1 MGNPNGPYHSHP
13 TGHPDAPGHGNQS
26 LSPEVS
32 TYTEYEKRGGM
43 FGIGGK
49 NVAVGEYGYHASPL
63 GPVFHTGAGAEAY
76 ARQFPDANPTSL
88 GYVRPG
94 FDPMGDALGVNE
106 AGMDTSRPGG
116 TAQGLGGAGGPMMTG
131 ASGDRY
137 PVSVDEFG
145 NLDPNALKANPEF
158 AEFYK
163 VPDPGREA
171 AGQANASIPA
181 ETRGVSGTDGAGNFP
196 SQPDAQTTQPATQP
210 VQQPAQ
216 PTQPAQTGNDIIDSF
231 DFGVDYSADKEAELA
246 KLLQEG
252 SKFSV
257 SMGPKGSFE
266 IPGGFSLRMGPYGG
280 GGGTLGTQGLSA
292 EEAKAQAR
300 EAFAARFPQQVQE
313 QEDLST
319 SKAENIGQ
327 DIDMLFN
334 KLQRQVGTRTINDY
348 ASDPQLMQQLAQ
360 VTRDSIQLPEG
371 WEIQT
376 HPSTGQV
383 TLQKTTTEKED
394 GTTEE
399 WSGQELSQAQ
409 QSKLARAM
417 QMHGDAVRIYND
429 LQASGPQQ
437 IAQREEQQWRTAE
450 AGAQRD
456 FQLAERLAGQD
467 FASAQQRDQQFFLER
482 ENIIQRSFMQSQ
494 NELQASLERQRINNQ
509 AISIEQIRQT
519 ADHDRDLN
527 RERYKAEILASQ
539 NLKQMD
545 IDAMS
550 AMEDK
555 QFANKLSVLSHE
567 MAMDITTQEFVLTKQ
582 QEVETALIEARDK
595 GEMARLEEQIRHDWA
610 ALNLEID
617 SQQVAQAAEHEFKK
631 ALQEQT
637 FQNEFALMDNATR
650 NRLQELESQHLQDR
664 NQLMMQ
670 ISEQMRA
677 QGAEISSTEA
687 MALAERTLRREQ
699 FGAEIEAELTSTREQ
714 IASAEAMQTQ
724 RLTAEAGMQTEAL
737 TAQAQN
743 LATQIQADAA
753 AQGQQITA
761 EAALAQANRQLQ
773 SDLQTYQIESQEFMQ
788 AAQIAAEAVQQG
800 ADRQAATQNL
810 ASQIAAEA
818 QARGE
823 TITAENARAE
833 ADRALQLQLANL
845 RGTQEVSQIG
855 AAAQAEQETFQ
866 FQLQEQ
872 EALAARQ
879 REALG
884 IVTPQEQI
892 QQAQTVTAGYM
903 QNLNT
908 ALAQAATSGDY
919 GMVND
924 SLAQA
929 LPPAPPG
936 IVWDRN
942 SGVFQQRA
950 GFEGRDIDVATQQWI
965 AAVTPAFKA
974 RDRAEQA
981 TMVAQQVQLD
991 MVAKQQEIDRH
1002 RQQFEDDMLT
1012 GNIDSAEEA
1021 NTRLVMAETA
1031 SVAIEQKMQHIQM
1044 LFNLLQNPV
1053 QLGMAK
1059 KHGLLGQIES
1069 VLGFTMANVADSGG
1083 IDGVPTPNQW
1093 QNLDPEQQAFSL
1105 ANFVEQGGSPDS
1117 FLRMIAGAAPAQMQ
1131 QVQYGVL

>member
-13 TGHPDAPGHGNQS
+13 TGHPDYPGHGGEDRQ
-26 LSPEVS
+26 LSPELS
-32 TYTEYEKRGGM
+32 TYTKYERRGGTSELL
-43 FGIGGK
+43 FGGLGGK
-49 NVAVGEYGYHASPL
+49 DVPVAEYLYHGSPL
-63 GPVFHTGAGAEAY
+63 GPVFLTGAGAGAY
-76 ARQFPDANPTSL
+76 NEQFPDANATSL
-88 GYVRPG
+88 GFARPG
-94 FDPMGDALGVNE
+94 FDPTTDAQGVNE
-106 AGMDTSRPGG
+106 AGIDTGRQGG
-116 TAQGLGGAGGPMMTG
+116 IFTTEKP
-131 ASGDRY
+131 ASLYGY
-137 PVSVDEFG
+137 PER
-145 NLDPNALKANPEF
+145 LKDNPEF
-158 AEFYK
+158 QEFSG
-163 VPDPGREA
+163 PADPGRQ
-171 AGQANASIPA
+171 AGGMAGGNVVA
-181 ETRGVSGTDGAGNFP
+181 ETRGVSATDGAGNQEPVGTFP
-196 SQPDAQTTQPATQP
+196 SQPATQP
-210 VQQPAQ
+210 V
-216 PTQPAQTGNDIIDSF
+216 QPAQTGNDIIDSF
-231 DFGVDYSADKEAELA
+231 EFGVDYSADKEAELA
-246 KLLQEG
+246 ELLQQG
-252 SKFSV
+252 ANINIPTGKGTV
-257 SMGPKGSFE
+257 SIGDFA
-266 IPGGFSLRMGPYGG
+266 IPTFK
-280 GGGTLGTQGLSA
+280 GGTVRYGQGLSP

-300 EAFAARFPQQVQE
+300 EAFAARFPQEVQKE
-313 QEDLST
+313 EDLST
-319 SKAENIGQ
+319 SKPEKIGQ
-327 DIDMLFN
+327 DINMFFN
-334 KLQRQVGTRTINDY
+334 KMSRLVGAKGINDF
-348 ASDPQLMQQLAQ
+348 ASDPSLMLQLAN
-360 VTRDSIQLPEG
+360 VTRDAVTLPEG
-371 WEIQT
+371 WT
-376 HPSTGQV
+376 GTPDPTTGQI
-383 TLQKTTTEKED
+383 TLEKD
-394 GTTEE
+394 IIRNEE
-399 WSGQELSQAQ
+399 GVQQEWKGQELNSAE
-409 QSKLARAM
+409 QSKLARAL
-417 QMHGDAVRIYND
+417 QMHHDAVRIYND
-429 LQASGPQQ
+429 LQANAPAQMAKREEQEWQSAENVATRDFQ
-437 IAQREEQQWRTAE
+437 IAQR
-450 AGAQRD
+450 
-456 FQLAERLAGQD
+456 LASQD
-467 FASAQQRDQQFFLER
+467 FTSTQQRDQQFFVER
-482 ENIIQRSFMQSQ
+482 EGMIQRSFQQSQ
-494 NELQASLERQRINNQ
+494 NELSASLERQRINNQ
-509 AISIEQIRQT
+509 ATSIEQIRQT

-539 NLKQMD
+539 DLKQMD

-567 MAMDITTQEFVLTKQ
+567 MAMGITTQEFVLSKQ
-582 QEVETALIEARDK
+582 QEVEKALIEARDK

-650 NRLQELESQHLQDR
+650 NKLQELQSQHLQDR

-670 ISEQMRA
+670 ISEQGRA
-677 QGAEISSTEA
+677 QGVQITSTEA

-699 FGAEIEAELTSTREQ
+699 FGAEIDAELTSTREQ
-714 IASAEAMQTQ
+714 IASAEAMQSQ

-743 LATQIQADAA
+743 LAAQIQADAA

-773 SDLQTYQIESQEFMQ
+773 TNLQTYQIESEEFMQ
-788 AAQIAAEAVQQG
+788 TARLAAEAVQQG
-800 ADRQAATQNL
+800 ADIEATATNL

-833 ADRALQLQLANL
+833 ADRVLQLQLANL
-845 RGTQEVSQIG
+845 RGTQQTQALEAEAGMQTSAQAAQISQIG

-884 IVTPQEQI
+884 IVTPAEQI

-908 ALAQAATSGDY
+908 ALSQAATSGDY

-950 GFEGRDIDVATQQWI
+950 GFEGRDIDIATQQWI

-991 MVAKQQEIDRH
+991 MVSKQQEIDRH

-1012 GNIDSAEEA
+1012 GDIDSAEEA

-1053 QLGMAK
+1053 QLAMAK

-1131 QVQYGVL
+1131 QLQYGVV

>member
-13 TGHPDAPGHGNQS
+13 TGHPDYPGHGGEDRQ
-26 LSPEVS
+26 LSPELS
-32 TYTEYEKRGGM
+32 TYTKYERQGGTSELF
-43 FGIGGK
+43 FGGLGGK
-49 NVAVGEYGYHASPL
+49 DVPVAEYLYHGSPL
-63 GPVFHTGAGAEAY
+63 GPVFLTGAGAGAY
-76 ARQFPDANPTSL
+76 NEQFPDANATSL
-88 GYVRPG
+88 GFARPG
-94 FDPMGDALGVNE
+94 FDPTTDAQGVNE
-106 AGMDTSRPGG
+106 AGIDTGRQGG
-116 TAQGLGGAGGPMMTG
+116 IFTAEKPASIYGYPEGIKGDPQFKEFFGPADPVKQ
-131 ASGDRY
+131 AS
-137 PVSVDEFG
+137 
-145 NLDPNALKANPEF
+145 
-158 AEFYK
+158 
-163 VPDPGREA
+163 
-171 AGQANASIPA
+171 GQANGRIVS
-181 ETRGVSGTDGAGNFP
+181 ETTGVSATDGAGNNQPLDAFP
-196 SQPDAQTTQPATQP
+196 SQPATQP
-210 VQQPAQ
+210 VQP
-216 PTQPAQTGNDIIDSF
+216 PQTGNDIIDSF
-231 DFGVDYSADKEAELA
+231 EFGVDYSADKEAELA
-246 KLLQEG
+246 ELLQQG
-252 SKFSV
+252 SSV
-257 SMGPKGSFE
+257 RVNTGMKGGFTIGSFKMPHTRHS
-266 IPGGFSLRMGPYGG
+266 PGVSI
-280 GGGTLGTQGLSA
+280 GTQGLSA

-348 ASDPQLMQQLAQ
+348 ASDPQLMTQLAQ
-360 VTRDSIQLPEG
+360 VTRDAIQLPEG
-371 WEIQT
+371 WETET

-383 TLQKTTTEKED
+383 TLRKTATATKED

-399 WSGQELSQAQ
+399 WKGQELSQAQ
-409 QSKLARAM
+409 QSKLARTM
-417 QMHGDAVRIYND
+417 QMHGDAVSMYND
-429 LQASGPQQ
+429 LQASSPGERLQTERLEGEKRGREWQ
-437 IAQREEQQWRTAE
+437 SAENIAT
-450 AGAQRD
+450 RD
-456 FQLAERLAGQD
+456 FQLAERIASQD
-467 FASAQQRDQQFFLER
+467 FTSTQQRDQQYFAER
-482 ENIIQRSFMQSQ
+482 EGIIQRSFQQSQ
-494 NELQASLERQRINNQ
+494 NELSASLERQRINNQ
-509 AISIEQIRQT
+509 VTSIEDIRQV
-519 ADHDRDLN
+519 ADLQRDLD
-527 RERYKAEILASQ
+527 RERYKAEIIAGQ
-539 NLKQMD
+539 GLKQMD
-545 IDAMS
+545 IDAMT
-550 AMEDK
+550 AMEDQ
-555 QFANKLSVLSHE
+555 QFTHKMQMMASETVQVMHREEFIQNKH
-567 MAMDITTQEFVLTKQ
+567 K
-582 QEVETALIEARDK
+582 EVETALIKARDE
-595 GEMARLEEQIRHDWA
+595 GQMDRLEEQIRHDWA

-631 ALQEQT
+631 SLQEQT
-637 FQNEFALMDNATR
+637 FQNEYELMDNATR
-650 NRLQELESQHLQDR
+650 NRLKELQSQHGQDR

-670 ISEQMRA
+670 ITEQGRA
-677 QGAEISSTEA
+677 QGVEISSTEA

-699 FGAEIEAELTSTREQ
+699 FGAEIDAELTSVREQ
-714 IASAEAMQTQ
+714 ITSAEAMQAE

-743 LATQIQADAA
+743 LAAQIQADAA
-753 AQGQQITA
+753 AQGQQISA
-761 EAALAQANRQLQ
+761 DAALAQANQQLQ

-800 ADRQAATQNL
+800 ADREAATQNL
-810 ASQIAAEA
+810 ASQISAEA

-823 TITAENARAE
+823 TISAENARAL
-833 ADRALQLQLANL
+833 ADRELQVQLTNLQ
-845 RGTQEVSQIG
+845 GTQQAGMQTSAQAAQMAQIG
-855 AAAQAEQETFQ
+855 AAAQAEQQTFQ

-908 ALAQAATSGDY
+908 ALSQAATSGDY

-936 IVWDRN
+936 IVWDRS

-991 MVAKQQEIDRH
+991 MVAKQQEMDRH

-1012 GNIDSAEEA
+1012 GDIDSAEEA
-1021 NTRLVMAETA
+1021 NTRMVMAETA
-1031 SVAIEQKMQHIQM
+1031 AVAIEQKMQHVQM

-1053 QLGMAK
+1053 QLAMAK

-1069 VLGFTMANVADSGG
+1069 VLGFTMSNVADSGG

-1131 QVQYGVL
+1131 QLQYGVV